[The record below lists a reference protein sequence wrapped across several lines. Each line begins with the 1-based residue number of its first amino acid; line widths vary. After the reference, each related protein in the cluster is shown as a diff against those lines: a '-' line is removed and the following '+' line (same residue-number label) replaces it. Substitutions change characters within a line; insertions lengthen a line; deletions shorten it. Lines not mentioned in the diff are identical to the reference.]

1 MRVLALLGL
10 MVILSGCQS
19 RPDVCLPMA
28 ESVCRTRGEPAA
40 FAREHRLQ
48 FIVTEV
54 IDGRRVDHVYR
65 ADAEYFYPAS
75 TIKLVGAVAALQTME
90 SLGANIDA
98 PIGWG
103 DVDHPGESLLASDGS
118 VPVLRRELER
128 MLIVSDNEAF
138 NLCFDLAGQ
147 RALNETMWDAGLG
160 SVKIEHRLSRVVSA
174 ENRTTAAPMRLGT
187 ASGSVRLPRR
197 TEGIG
202 EIPPPAIPG
211 LSVGSGFM
219 RSGTLV
225 QEPMRFDRHNRIS
238 LRDLHE
244 LTIAINRPDLARIRL
259 PISAEHRQLLAE
271 FMARLAPAPEEYKP
285 FLPGVCRVLA
295 PSRVR
300 VASKIGLAY
309 GFLTDTACITDLD
322 SGREFFLTATI
333 YVNSDGVLNDDAYDY
348 DAVGFPVLADLAE
361 AAARRVFAD
370 PATEVISPGS
380 PRETSSD

>member
-1 MRVLALLGL
+1 MILLG
-10 MVILSGCQS
+10 GCRS
-19 RPDVCLPMA
+19 HPDVSLPMA

-40 FAREHRLQ
+40 FAYEHRFQ
-48 FIVTEV
+48 FILTEV

-75 TIKLVGAVAALQTME
+75 TIKLIGAVAALQTME
-90 SLGANIDA
+90 SLGASIDA

-103 DVDHPGESLLASDGS
+103 DVDRPGESLLASDGS

-138 NLCFDLAGQ
+138 NMCFDLAGQ
-147 RALNETMWDAGLG
+147 RELNETMWDAGLS
-160 SVKIEHRLSRVVSA
+160 SVKIEHRLSRVASA
-174 ENRTTAAPMRLGT
+174 ANRTAAAPMRLET
-187 ASGSVRLPRR
+187 ASGSVLLPRR
-197 TEGIG
+197 AGIG

-211 LSVGSGFM
+211 LSIGSGFM
-219 RSGTLV
+219 RGGTLV
-225 QEPMRFDRHNRIS
+225 REPMRFDRHNRIS

-259 PISAEHRQLLAE
+259 PISASHRELLAE
-271 FMARLAPAPEEYKP
+271 FMSKLAPVPEEYKP
-285 FLPGVCRVLA
+285 FFPGVCRVLQ

-309 GFLTDTACITDLD
+309 GFLTDTACITDLA

-361 AAARRVFAD
+361 AATRRVFED
-370 PATEVISPGS
+370 PADGVTSPGS
-380 PRETSSD
+380 HRETSSD

>member
-1 MRVLALLGL
+1 MRVLVLLGL
-10 MVILSGCQS
+10 MVLLGGCRS
-19 RPDVCLPMA
+19 HPDVSLPMA

-40 FAREHRLQ
+40 FAYEHRFQ
-48 FIVTEV
+48 FILTEV

-75 TIKLVGAVAALQTME
+75 TIKLIGAVAALQTME
-90 SLGANIDA
+90 SLGASIDA

-103 DVDHPGESLLASDGS
+103 DVDRPGESLLASDGS

-138 NLCFDLAGQ
+138 NMCFDLAGQ
-147 RALNETMWDAGLG
+147 RELNETMWDAGLS
-160 SVKIEHRLSRVVSA
+160 SVKIEHRLSRVASA
-174 ENRTTAAPMRLGT
+174 ANRTAAAPMRLET
-187 ASGSVRLPRR
+187 ASGSVLLPRR
-197 TEGIG
+197 AGIG

-211 LSVGSGFM
+211 LSIGSGFM
-219 RSGTLV
+219 RGGTLV
-225 QEPMRFDRHNRIS
+225 REPMRFDRHNRIS

-259 PISAEHRQLLAE
+259 PISASHRELLAE
-271 FMARLAPAPEEYKP
+271 FMSKLAPVPEEYKP
-285 FLPGVCRVLA
+285 FFPGVCRVLQ

-309 GFLTDTACITDLD
+309 GFLTDTASITDLA

-361 AAARRVFAD
+361 AATRRVFAD
-370 PATEVISPGS
+370 PADGVTSPGS

>member
-1 MRVLALLGL
+1 MRVLVLLGL
-10 MVILSGCQS
+10 MVLLGGCRS
-19 RPDVCLPMA
+19 HPDVSLPMA

-40 FAREHRLQ
+40 FAYEHRFQ
-48 FIVTEV
+48 FILTEV

-75 TIKLVGAVAALQTME
+75 TIKLIGAVAALQTME
-90 SLGANIDA
+90 SLGASIDA

-103 DVDHPGESLLASDGS
+103 DVDRPGESLLASDGS

-138 NLCFDLAGQ
+138 NMCFDLAGQ
-147 RALNETMWDAGLG
+147 RELNETMWDAGLS
-160 SVKIEHRLSRVVSA
+160 SVKIEHRLSRVASA
-174 ENRTTAAPMRLGT
+174 ANRTAAAPMRLET
-187 ASGSVRLPRR
+187 ASGSVLLPRR
-197 TEGIG
+197 AGIG

-211 LSVGSGFM
+211 LSIGSGFM
-219 RSGTLV
+219 RGGTLV
-225 QEPMRFDRHNRIS
+225 REPMRFDRHNRIS

-259 PISAEHRQLLAE
+259 PISASHRELLAE
-271 FMARLAPAPEEYKP
+271 FMSKLAPVPEEYKP
-285 FLPGVCRVLA
+285 FFPGVCRVLQ

-309 GFLTDTACITDLD
+309 GFLTDTACITDLA

-361 AAARRVFAD
+361 AATRRVFAD
-370 PATEVISPGS
+370 PADGVTSPGS
-380 PRETSSD
+380 HRETSSD

>member
-1 MRVLALLGL
+1 MRILPLLGL
-10 MVILSGCQS
+10 LLLIAGCKGN
-19 RPDVCLPMA
+19 PDVCLPMVD
-28 ESVCRTRGEPAA
+28 SVCRGRGEPGV

-48 FIVTEV
+48 FILTEV
-54 IDGRRVDHVYR
+54 IRGQRVDHAYR

-75 TIKLVGAVAALQTME
+75 TVKLVGAVAALRAME
-90 SLGANIDA
+90 SHGANIDA

-103 DVDHPGESLLASDGS
+103 DVDRPGESLLASDGG

-128 MLIVSDNEAF
+128 MLVVSDNEAF

-147 RALNETMWDAGLG
+147 RELNESMWNSGLA
-160 SVKIEHRLSRVVSA
+160 SVKIEHRLNRVVLAS
-174 ENRTTAAPMRLGT
+174 NRTAAAPMRLES
-187 ASGSVRLPRR
+187 AKDAVLLPRR
-197 TEGIG
+197 DGIG
-202 EIPPPAIPG
+202 EIRPPAIEG
-211 LSVGSGFM
+211 LCVGSGFM
-219 RSGTLV
+219 RSGSLV
-225 QEPMRFDRHNRIS
+225 PEPMQFDRHNRIS

-259 PISAEHRQLLAE
+259 PISESHRQFLAE
-271 FMARLAPAPEEYKP
+271 SMTHLAPVPEEYKP
-285 FLPGVCRVLA
+285 FLPGVRRVLP

-300 VASKIGLAY
+300 VASKIGTAY

-348 DAVGFPVLADLAE
+348 DAIGFPVLADLAE
-361 AAARRVFAD
+361 SAARRVFAD
-370 PATEVISPGS
+370 TAPNVTSPGS

>member
-1 MRVLALLGL
+1 MRALALLAL
-10 MVILSGCQS
+10 MVLLGGCQT
-19 RPDVCLPMA
+19 RPDVCLPLA
-28 ESVCRTRGEPAA
+28 ESACRARGEPAA
-40 FAREHRLQ
+40 FASEHRFQ

-54 IDGRRVDHVYR
+54 KGDRRVDHVYR

-75 TIKLVGAVAALQTME
+75 TIKLVGAVAALHTME

-128 MLIVSDNEAF
+128 MLVVSDNEAF

-147 RALNETMWDAGLG
+147 RALNETLWNAGLS

-187 ASGSVRLPRR
+187 ASGSVLLPRR
-197 TEGIG
+197 AGIG
-202 EIPPPAIPG
+202 EITPPAIPG
-211 LSVGSGFM
+211 LSVGTGFM
-219 RSGTLV
+219 RGGTLV

-244 LTIAINRPDLARIRL
+244 LTIAINRPDLSEVQL
-259 PISAEHRQLLAE
+259 PISQEHRQLLAE
-271 FMARLAPAPEEYKP
+271 LMAKLAPAPEDYKP
-285 FLPGVCRVLA
+285 FLPGVCRVLPA
-295 PSRVR
+295 SRVR

-322 SGREFFLTATI
+322 TGRQFFLTATI

-348 DAVGFPVLADLAE
+348 DTVGFPVLADLAE
-361 AAARRVFAD
+361 AAARRMFAN
-370 PATEVISPGS
+370 PA
-380 PRETSSD
+380 D

>member
-1 MRVLALLGL
+1 MRVLVLLGL
-10 MVILSGCQS
+10 MVLLGGCRS
-19 RPDVCLPMA
+19 HPDVSLPMA

-40 FAREHRLQ
+40 FAYEHRFQ
-48 FIVTEV
+48 FILTEV

-75 TIKLVGAVAALQTME
+75 TIKLIGAVAALQTME
-90 SLGANIDA
+90 SLGASIDA

-103 DVDHPGESLLASDGS
+103 DVDRPGESLLASDGS

-138 NLCFDLAGQ
+138 NMCFDLAGQ
-147 RALNETMWDAGLG
+147 RELNETMWDAGLS
-160 SVKIEHRLSRVVSA
+160 SVKIEHRLSRVASA
-174 ENRTTAAPMRLGT
+174 ANRTAAAPMRLET
-187 ASGSVRLPRR
+187 ASGSVLLPRR
-197 TEGIG
+197 AGIG

-211 LSVGSGFM
+211 LSIGSGFM
-219 RSGTLV
+219 RGGTLV
-225 QEPMRFDRHNRIS
+225 REPMRFDRHNRIS

-259 PISAEHRQLLAE
+259 PISASHRELLAE
-271 FMARLAPAPEEYKP
+271 FMSKLAPVPEEYKP
-285 FLPGVCRVLA
+285 FFPGVCRVLQ

-309 GFLTDTACITDLD
+309 GFLTDTACITDLA

-361 AAARRVFAD
+361 AATRRVFED
-370 PATEVISPGS
+370 PADGVTSPGS